1 MFYFICV
8 CVRARMFVYV
18 CALLYERQRTTL
30 GNPFSPFILFCTRV
44 FCVSASLRTQDEL
57 ALKLLGKL
65 ISPLQSQK
73 ECREYGCTWLHLAS
87 CVCPGAWTQVIT
99 LAWQVH
105 LPSESGPGLC
115 EVLSRAQR
123 IWKRMFRLVGCNSS
137 STSWCQNTSPN
148 QFYWKHNAPALCD
161 LGRSSLLFCVLTNAP
176 STRYRIV
183 FIHTVCRSG
192 QHSCLGFK

>member
-8 CVRARMFVYV
+8 CVRTSMFVYV
-18 CALLYERQRTTL
+18 CALLCERQRTTL

-73 ECREYGCTWLHLAS
+73 ECRGYGCTWLHLAS
-87 CVCPGAWTQVIT
+87 CACPGAWTQVIT

-105 LPSESGPGLC
+105 LPSESGPELC

-123 IWKRMFRLVGCNSS
+123 IWKRMLGWWDVTLPQLPAVKTHLQTSS
-137 STSWCQNTSPN
+137 IESTMPQPCVVWE
-148 QFYWKHNAPALCD
+148 
-161 LGRSSLLFCVLTNAP
+161 GLLYYFLPWPMLPQQGT
-176 STRYRIV
+176 
-183 FIHTVCRSG
+183 G
-192 QHSCLGFK
+192 